1 MVQAISLERLAPYQA
16 RFKAD
21 SKALGAYAWNVALC
35 ESLYPVLNGLEVTL
49 RNSIH
54 DVASTE
60 FGDDYWFD
68 KLELPKSKKAVE
80 KVRSRLANNPKDAG
94 YLSAGRLIAELNF
107 GFWVGLLDSSNEQ
120 VLWPKLLKPVFPF
133 ATRKQRARFRM
144 SERLHRIRIL
154 RNRVFHHEP
163 VWYFADLE
171 ELHYATMESIGWM
184 NQPTRLFVETLDRF
198 PCTYLRGP
206 GYYELEILSVIQNH
220 YVGNTPGSG
229 G

>member
-16 RFKAD
+16 RFKAG

-49 RNSIH
+49 RNSI
-54 DVASTE
+54 SCMLPTTE

-80 KVRSRLANNPKDAG
+80 KVRSRLGNSPKDAG

-107 GFWVGLLDSSNEQ
+107 GFWVGLSDSSNEQ

-133 ATRKQRARFRM
+133 ATRKQRASLQDVGAAPPNSYLAQSCFSSRACVVFR
-144 SERLHRIRIL
+144 R
-154 RNRVFHHEP
+154 P
-163 VWYFADLE
+163 
-171 ELHYATMESIGWM
+171 
-184 NQPTRLFVETLDRF
+184 
-198 PCTYLRGP
+198 
-206 GYYELEILSVIQNH
+206 
-220 YVGNTPGSG
+220 
-229 G
+229 